1 MPVRGVRTGVH
12 RPGLVGVLGLAVAGL
27 LAGCGGTSAP
37 SSTTAAVGPKLDG
50 VGATTAQWNAR
61 HASGGGSAAHGPSYG
76 PAVPMKGGAIDTYTD
91 VTTTDGRVVGWTMA
105 FADGTTIGAAEAD
118 VRAQLPDDTR
128 QTASRR
134 ARFGS
139 SSDTCEIVS
148 YESQKLKKALGA
160 GRSTVGV
167 TLYQIGVNG
176 KRSPS
181 IEVVDRAIVQVP
193 ARGTTTGC

>member
-1 MPVRGVRTGVH
+1 LT
-12 RPGLVGVLGLAVAGL
+12 LAVGGL
-27 LAGCGGTSAP
+27 LAGCGGASTPPA
-37 SSTTAAVGPKLDG
+37 TTAAVGPKLAG

-61 HASGGGSAAHGPSYG
+61 HPSGSGSAAHGVSYG
-76 PAVPMKGGAIDTYTD
+76 PVVPMKSGAIDTYTE
-91 VTTTDGRVVGWTMA
+91 VTTTDDRVVGWTMA
-105 FADGTTIGAAEAD
+105 FADGTTIGAAEAE

-134 ARFGS
+134 ATFGS

-148 YESQKLKKALGA
+148 FESQKLKQALGA
-160 GRSTVGV
+160 RRSTVGV
-167 TLYQIGVNG
+167 TLYQIGVHG

-193 ARGTTTGC
+193 ARGTKTGC